1 MREFVAIF
9 VVTQFCYWAGYAR
22 RWYET
27 RPKPMPALTGVC
39 EGCGEQRP
47 CPEFKAWLLDYIAV
61 NRP

>member
-27 RPKPMPALTGVC
+27 RPPKKPTLVSPENLS
-39 EGCGEQRP
+39 
-47 CPEFKAWLLDYIAV
+47 PEFKAWLYDYIAV